1 MEVLN
6 GNAWLTMCSWQQV
19 PHLPPEVQAEL
30 LATYP
35 EYQREARS
43 RGIPSL
49 GSGAIYK
56 IALEDLVIPDIEIP
70 EHWPRAYGMDV
81 GWSRTA
87 ACHGALDRDTDILYI
102 NSEYYRGEAEPVIHA
117 EAMKARGAWIK
128 GAIDPAAR
136 GRGQIDGRNLM
147 DMYRDLGL
155 DLVPADNAV
164 ESGIFLVW
172 TRMSTG
178 RLKIF
183 KSCQNLQNELRLYR
197 RDEKGRIVKSNDHLC
212 DSLRYLVME
221 MHNIL
226 GTKPKKPRDE
236 TRYVTAGYG
245 RNSGT
250 GWMG

>member
-1 MEVLN
+1 MEVLK
-6 GNAWLTMCSWQQV
+6 GNAWLTLCSWDEV
-19 PHLPPEVQAEL
+19 PHLSESVKQEL
-30 LATYP
+30 LSTYP

-56 IALEDLVIPDIEIP
+56 IALEDLVVPDMEIP
-70 EHWPRAYGMDV
+70 EHCPRAYAMDV
-81 GWSRTA
+81 GWQRTA
-87 ACHGALDRDTDILYI
+87 ACHAYLDRTSDILYI
-102 NSEYYRGEAEPVIHA
+102 YAEYYRGEAEPVVHA
-117 EAMKARGAWIK
+117 AAIKARGTWIK

-136 GRGQIDGRNLM
+136 GRGQIDGRNLL

-155 DLVPADNAV
+155 DLIAADNAV
-164 ESGIFLVW
+164 ETGIFEVW
-172 TRMSTG
+172 NRMSTG

-221 MHNIL
+221 LQTIL
-226 GTKPKKPRDE
+226 STKPVPKKE
-236 TRYVTAGYG
+236 QSYTASYG
-245 RNSGT
+245 HSST

>member
-1 MEVLN
+1 MEALN
-6 GNAWLTMCSWQQV
+6 GNAWVTLCNWDQI
-19 PHLPPEVQAEL
+19 PHLSESVKAEL
-30 LATYP
+30 LSTYP

-56 IALEDLVIPDIEIP
+56 IALEDLVVPDMEIPD
-70 EHWPRAYGMDV
+70 HWPRAYAMDV
-81 GWSRTA
+81 GWQRTA
-87 ACHGALDRDTDILYI
+87 CVHSALNRDTDVLHIY
-102 NSEYYRGEAEPVIHA
+102 SEHYRGESEPIIHA
-117 EAMKARGAWIK
+117 EAIKSRGTWIK

-136 GRGQIDGRNLM
+136 GRGQIDGRNLL

-155 DLVPADNAV
+155 DLIAADNAV
-164 ESGIFLVW
+164 ESGIFQVW

-197 RDEKGRIVKSNDHLC
+197 RDERGKIVKTNDHLC
-212 DSLRYLVME
+212 DALRYLVME
-221 MHNIL
+221 LHNL
-226 GTKPKKPRDE
+226 LSTKPAPQKEKP
-236 TRYVTAGYG
+236 VSAWA
-245 RNSGT
+245 SASSFST